1 MQDKENS
8 WPCFECSR
16 KYRTS
21 ELLQKHLATHDAL
34 HSQPKSGRGKRG
46 RPRKYPEG
54 YRQRKMAMAK
64 LQSARKLQNKTVKP
78 EVYACSVC
86 PKTFPRPY
94 SLQRHM
100 IMHTG
105 EKKYS
110 CDVCD
115 KTFAHLYNRTRH
127 MKRHQER
134 GEASGSSSDQT
145 LVKKETGDSIFMCSD
160 CDLEFESEL
169 LLGLHMFT
177 HAPEI
182 MDGAELQEYDNEED
196 DEDDDRDSLAPSFGD
211 GEDNNS
217 LKANVPSLLSGPN
230 GESSSR
236 NTDIDLRCP
245 DCDELF
251 ESRKS
256 LALHAT
262 AHGKRRSSSTPHQ
275 ALQLPPTMT
284 PLVKYRCEDCNKPF
298 RNKISY
304 DKHLELH
311 TREAEKPIQ
320 CDICQKRF
328 LNNSAIAC
336 HMKTHNTAP
345 KVYKCPFCDVG
356 FDRSELLKNHVP
368 AHLVNGYYTCPM
380 CSKAVTDYPQLKKH
394 IRTFHSLRQIPCPH
408 CDRIFPRPDKLKLHM
423 LRHSDEKNFMC
434 ENCGKQFKRK
444 DKLKEHTLR
453 MHNPERE
460 ARNLQQA
467 QRPKK
472 QPFKPRIPP
481 TDMHAFTF
489 KCRVCSIGFK
499 RRGML
504 VNHLAKQHPEMP
516 PETVPELNLPIVKP
530 NRNYFCAYCEKVY
543 KSSSKRKIHILK
555 NHPGAALPPSLRKT
569 KGDPNSPLGDPH
581 TAPAGT
587 TTTHYFAC
595 AHCPRQYSTK
605 AKMMDHVRKKHM
617 EPVQAAAVAAAIP
630 TLTSQGGQVTVMQ
643 EPHQVQMDGVTSIVV
658 AQVAEDG
665 LGDGVHMVHEGQAI
679 PISASVAAAISAA
692 AEGNQHQVA
701 VPVSI
706 NAANV
711 VHITP
716 HMTHGSAAAAVQAI
730 ANAASAAADQNQHQ
744 HHQQQITIHEH
755 RLPEG
760 IQTAQIRYVDHTG
773 ATIQTE
779 TVQAADLL
787 TQAMSELS
795 QSITEFRQQPVD
807 YQQLTQRIIQPQSGT
822 LLPQTISVAPQTI
835 SVTPQTISV
844 AQIPVSG
851 IHGSQIPVTQ
861 IPVSQLTQTMSTIT
875 QIPVSQIVT
884 QVTPTSTVDVAQL
897 TQSNSQFQQPQL
909 LHLQNSAQ
917 PMSPSQSVAVTA
929 VTAAS
934 TTTTAQQQQQQG
946 QQQQQI
952 FIPRS
957 WQNYQTNYR

>member
-1 MQDKENS
+1 MFCIPEMKEKENS

-16 KYRTS
+16 KFRTS
-21 ELLQKHLATHDAL
+21 ELLQKHLATHDVL
-34 HSQPKSGRGKRG
+34 HTQPKTKGKRG

-54 YRQRKMAMAK
+54 YRKRKMAIAK
-64 LQSARKLQNKTVKP
+64 LQSAKRLQRKQQKQENF
-78 EVYACSVC
+78 ACNMCS
-86 PKTFPRPY
+86 KTFPRPY

-100 IMHTG
+100 VMHSG

-110 CDVCD
+110 CDICL
-115 KTFAHLYNRTRH
+115 KSFAHLYNRTRH

-134 GEASGSSSDQT
+134 GEGPGSSNST
-145 LVKKETGDSIFMCSD
+145 PIKKEDGEGADNIFMCTD

-177 HAPEI
+177 HAPDI
-182 MDGAELQEYDNEED
+182 MEGKEPKEFDIEEEENDGLRSSAGRNEE
-196 DEDDDRDSLAPSFGD
+196 ES
-211 GEDNNS
+211 NS
-217 LKANVPSLLSGPN
+217 LKANIPSLTEGGEN
-230 GESSSR
+230 GQNGSSTSLQQQ
-236 NTDIDLRCP
+236 DIDLRCP

-262 AHGKRRSSSTPHQ
+262 AHGKRRSTPRRVQ
-275 ALQLPPTMT
+275 EVQ
-284 PLVKYRCEDCNKPF
+284 YRCEECNKPF
-298 RNKISY
+298 RDKARF
-304 DKHLELH
+304 DKHCELH
-311 TREAEKPIQ
+311 TNEAKKPIQ
-320 CDICQKRF
+320 CEICQKRF

-336 HMKTHNTAP
+336 HMKMHTTP
-345 KVYKCPFCDVG
+345 KSYKCPFCDAG
-356 FDRSELLKNHVP
+356 FERSEMLKNHVP
-368 AHLVNGYYTCPM
+368 IHLVNGYYTCPH
-380 CSKAVTDYPQLKKH
+380 CPKAFTEYPQIRKH
-394 IRTFHSLRQIPCPH
+394 IRGFHSAKEFPCPH
-408 CDRIFPRPDKLKLHM
+408 CERVFPRPDKLKLHM
-423 LRHSDEKNFMC
+423 LRHSDKKDFMC

-444 DKLKEHTLR
+444 DKLKEHTIR

-460 ARNLQQA
+460 ARNLMLA

-489 KCRVCSIGFK
+489 KCRICLIGFK

-555 NHPGAALPPSLRKT
+555 NHPGNALPPSLRKT

-630 TLTSQGGQVTVMQ
+630 TSLTTSHQAAAQVAVMQ
-643 EPHQVQMDGVTSIVV
+643 DPQVQMDGVTSIVV
-658 AQVAEDG
+658 AQVADGTEG
-665 LGDGVHMVHEGQAI
+665 LGEGVHMVHEGHTI
-679 PISASVAAAISAA
+679 PIPASVAAAVAA
-692 AEGNQHQVA
+692 AADSNQQIA

-711 VHITP
+711 VQITP
-716 HMTHGSAAAAVQAI
+716 HMTTQGPAAAAVQAI
-730 ANAASAAADQNQHQ
+730 ASAASAAQDQQQ
-744 HHQQQITIHEH
+744 QQQQATPQQITIQEH
-755 RLPEG
+755 RLPDG
-760 IQTAQIRYVDHTG
+760 VQMAQIRYVDHTG

-795 QSITEFRQQPVD
+795 QTITEFRQQPVD
-807 YQQLTQRIIQPQSGT
+807 YQQLSQRIIQPQAT
-822 LLPQTISVAPQTI
+822 LL
-835 SVTPQTISV
+835 PQTISV

-851 IHGSQIPVTQ
+851 IPVSQIPVSVAQ
-861 IPVSQLTQTMSTIT
+861 IPQTSMATIT

-884 QVTPTSTVDVAQL
+884 QVTPTTQEL
-897 TQSNSQFQQPQL
+897 TQSPTQFQQPQL
-909 LHLQNSAQ
+909 LHLQNSTQ
-917 PMSPSQSVAVTA
+917 PMSPSP
-929 VTAAS
+929 S
-934 TTTTAQQQQQQG
+934 TTTTVQTVTQQQQAQPQQQQ

-957 WQNYQTNYR
+957 WGNYQSNYR